1 MELKNNK
8 WDNAARQDSTLG
20 PIFGDGDIAIGHF
33 PYQASSSTNLG
44 ESYEVPSGI
53 TLSADEKRRLLA
65 GSDKFVV
72 DYMEVFYYN
81 GKTPAV

>member
-1 MELKNNK
+1 MELKINK
-8 WDNAARQDSTLG
+8 WDNAATQDSTRG

-33 PYQASSSTNLG
+33 PYQASSTTNLG

-53 TLSADEKRRLLA
+53 TLSSDEKLRLLA

-81 GKTPAV
+81 GKTPPV

>member
-33 PYQASSSTNLG
+33 PYQPLPNHMYFETDFK
-44 ESYEVPSGI
+44 VF
-53 TLSADEKRRLLA
+53 KRYFQYLNTIFLY
-65 GSDKFVV
+65 F
-72 DYMEVFYYN
+72 N
-81 GKTPAV
+81 PI